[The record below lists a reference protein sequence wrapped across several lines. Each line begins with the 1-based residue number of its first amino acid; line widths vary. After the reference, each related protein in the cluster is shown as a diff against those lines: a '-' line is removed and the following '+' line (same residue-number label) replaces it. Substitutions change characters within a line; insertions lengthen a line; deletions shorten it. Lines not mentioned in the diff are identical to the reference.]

1 MGVTAGIFLASILL
15 KEMRYLVYIRYLWF
29 ECSRETLES
38 SHRTQKHY
46 YDRWAR
52 GNVYKECDLV
62 MWKDQKTR
70 NGRCMKL
77 NKPWTGPWKVIKR
90 LGEVVYR
97 IKYIG
102 SNKVGLKRRIVH
114 HNQLKRFY
122 ETTGSQEEPV
132 QSEQISGHLVANDGD
147 TVESR
152 SDVVIVVDGPGADDE
167 HEIQQ
172 REVEPVVLEPEGRP
186 QRQRRPPAWLVPYE
200 INI

>member
-1 MGVTAGIFLASILL
+1 
-15 KEMRYLVYIRYLWF
+15 
-29 ECSRETLES
+29 
-38 SHRTQKHY
+38 
-46 YDRWAR
+46 
-52 GNVYKECDLV
+52 
-62 MWKDQKTR
+62 
-70 NGRCMKL
+70 
-77 NKPWTGPWKVIKR
+77 
-90 LGEVVYR
+90 VYR

-102 SNKVGLKRRIVH
+102 SNKVGLKRRIVL

-132 QSEQISGHLVANDGD
+132 QSEQISGQLVANDGD
-147 TVESR
+147 TIESR
-152 SDVVIVVDGPGADDE
+152 SDVVIVVDVPDADDE